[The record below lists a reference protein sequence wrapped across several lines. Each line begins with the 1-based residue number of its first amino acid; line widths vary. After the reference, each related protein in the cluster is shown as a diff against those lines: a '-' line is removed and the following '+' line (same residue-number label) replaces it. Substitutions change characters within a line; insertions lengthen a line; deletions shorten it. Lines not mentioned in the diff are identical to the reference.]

1 MRKVDPDKYKEKRQ
15 KILGAAE
22 KCFTRK
28 GFQGTTISD
37 ICAEAKISPGHLY
50 HYFESKEAMVRALT
64 EMRLE
69 NAEKAISKAM
79 EGPDVFLSLI
89 SAFGP
94 TRDRHTRQAMV
105 LNMLA
110 EAARNPAI
118 AKILEDHSLAVKAH
132 LSNFLRLGQSRGQ
145 IDPDLDPDMV
155 ALVLLSVADCSK
167 SLLLRDPKHDINKS
181 LDVIKTMLTRF
192 LTPPKS

>member
-1 MRKVDPDKYKEKRQ
+1 MRKVDPDKYREKRQ
-15 KILGAAE
+15 RILEAAG

-79 EGPDVFLSLI
+79 EGPDVFLALI

-94 TRDRHTRQAMV
+94 VKDRHTRQAMV

-118 AKILEDHSLAVKAH
+118 AKILEDHSQAVKAH

-145 IDPDLDPDMV
+145 IDPGLDPEMV
-155 ALVLLSVADCSK
+155 ALVLLCVADCSK

-192 LTPPKS
+192 LTPPKP